1 MESDLIQ
8 FIIVYKYIL
17 LVPAAF
23 VEGHII
29 TLIAGF
35 LSRLGYLNP
44 FLAGI
49 SVIFGN
55 LLGDITLYWLGYYK
69 GVAVA
74 KGWGKY
80 FGITEASI
88 EKMTQVF
95 HHRTG
100 RILLISKLTNGFGLA
115 MAVLFTA
122 GLTRIP
128 FRTFILWNTIGEC
141 LWTGI
146 RISGGF
152 FLGQLYVVVDNAIW
166 RVGVVGV
173 SIGFIF
179 LAIRFFTY
187 MSRANLKG

>member
-1 MESDLIQ
+1 MDSSLVQ

-35 LSRLGYLNP
+35 LARLGYLNP
-44 FLAGI
+44 FLAGV
-49 SVIFGN
+49 SVAFGN
-55 LLGDITLYWLGYYK
+55 LLGDVALYWLGYHK
-69 GVAVA
+69 GHAVA
-74 KGWGKY
+74 RSWGKY

-88 EKMTQVF
+88 EKTTKVF
-95 HHRTG
+95 HSHTN

-128 FRTFILWNTIGEC
+128 FRVFMVWNVIGEC

-146 RISGGF
+146 LISLGF
-152 FLGQLYVVVDNAIW
+152 FLGQLYIVVDTVIW
-166 RVGVVGV
+166 RIGVVGV
-173 SIGFIF
+173 SLTLIF
-179 LAIRFFTY
+179 LSIRFFSY
-187 MSRANLKG
+187 MTKQRVL

>member
-1 MESDLIQ
+1 MESSLID

-23 VEGHII
+23 VEGHIV

-35 LSRLGYLNP
+35 LARLGYLNLL
-44 FLAGI
+44 LAGI

-55 LLGDITLYWLGYYK
+55 LLGDVALYWLGYHK
-69 GVAVA
+69 GIAVA

-88 EKMTQVF
+88 EKMTEVF
-95 HHRTG
+95 HHRTS

-115 MAVLFTA
+115 MVVLFTA

-128 FRTFILWNTIGEC
+128 FRAFMLWNTIGEC

-146 RISGGF
+146 LISVGF

-166 RVGVVGV
+166 RIGVVGF
-173 SIGFIF
+173 SLGLIF
-179 LAIRFFTY
+179 LAIRFFSY
-187 MSRANLKG
+187 MSKNRV